1 MCLLWH
7 LPGAEVS
14 STFMVLKIALFRLI
28 LRFWG
33 YFLSGEWL
41 KSAKKETS
49 RNMHC
54 SPTLTLIF
62 LSIKYFIKSSLS
74 YIIH

>member
-49 RNMHC
+49 GNMHC

-62 LSIKYFIKSSLS
+62 FVDKVLYKK
-74 YIIH
+74 